1 MDFAA
6 IVESFGEGPVLAL
19 GGLAI
24 GAGFGFFAQRSQ
36 FCLRAASIEF
46 WHGKVGQKV
55 AIWLMAFATAV
66 VWTQAFILL
75 GLLDV
80 SEARQLN
87 GRGSLSGA
95 MIGGAMF
102 GVGMIMTRG
111 CASRL
116 LVLSGTGNLRS
127 LVSGL
132 IMAVAAQSSFRGA
145 LVPAREWLANL
156 WTVEGSSARNLLTVL
171 GLDHG
176 AALLFGAVWCLA
188 AYVYAIR
195 SRLHWTTWF
204 TASFVGGMV
213 ALGWLFTSTIA
224 KSSFVPVKISSLTF
238 TGPSADVLMFVLDQS
253 HMVLGFD
260 IGLVPGVFLGA
271 FAAATL
277 FGDFKLI
284 GFSDGLSMPR
294 YIIGATLMGFG
305 GMLAG
310 GCAVGAGVSG
320 GAIFAL
326 TSWVTL
332 FSIWFSAGI
341 ADRVIEQ
348 AALSGSKVLR

>member
-1 MDFAA
+1 MDIAA
-6 IVESFGEGPVLAL
+6 MVETLGEGPVLAL
-19 GGLAI
+19 GGVAI
-24 GAGFGFFAQRSQ
+24 GALFGFFAQRSQ

-46 WHGKVGQKV
+46 WHGKVSQKV

-75 GLLDV
+75 DLLDV
-80 SEARQLN
+80 AEARQLN

-95 MIGGAMF
+95 MIGGLMF
-102 GVGMIMTRG
+102 GTGMIMTRG

-145 LVPAREWLANL
+145 LAPAREWLANL
-156 WTVEGSSARNLLTVL
+156 WVVEGPGERNLLTVL
-171 GLDHG
+171 GVDNRSAMLVG
-176 AALLFGAVWCLA
+176 IVWCLA
-188 AYVYAIR
+188 AYFYAIR
-195 SRLHWTTWF
+195 SWLRWTTWF
-204 TASFVGGMV
+204 TASLVGGMV
-213 ALGWLFTSTIA
+213 AVGWLFTSTIA
-224 KSSFVPVKISSLTF
+224 KSSFVPVKLSSLTF

-271 FAAATL
+271 FLAASL
-277 FGDFKLI
+277 FGEFKLV

-294 YIIGATLMGFG
+294 YIVGATLMGFG

-326 TSWVTL
+326 TAWVTL
-332 FSIWFSAGI
+332 ISIWFSAGL
-341 ADRVIEQ
+341 ADRIIEPV
-348 AALSGSKVLR
+348 AKRGSRVFR